1 MDRIPL
7 INPKLIKVS
16 ATTDNTSGTVLR
28 AEVVSSTPIKPSKTE
43 LSKTEPSKAEPSRT
57 ESSTM
62 ARSANTQNSVQQEYK
77 VVLKVGQQQLETI
90 STDDFQK
97 GRQLEVKVLPGP
109 ELKIINTAQQPL
121 TQSSP
126 LQSPSL
132 HAAALAQ
139 QLLADR
145 IPHIQQQDLPNLI
158 KQLSQI
164 IQRPLSTLESNSK
177 PTASLLEGQT
187 ATVQIASAAPTD
199 QKPSSQQPLT
209 NQQSLANQLYQQQG
223 KANIHSREVMLSKNA
238 ALINASQL
246 NTSLSSTVE
255 QLKSWVQQL
264 PKNQDISSSTG
275 LRNALDN
282 AGIRAEAQLRE
293 AAQQAVNLPN
303 KKTAN
308 NIFQQLQAL
317 QKSALAMPVKEP
329 TSAPQ
334 PESKINLASIV
345 KKTAKTLSDNSQQV
359 LSQLI
364 KAKGAVSVPAIT
376 IAPQSVTSAQW
387 QNPLLNN
394 TPMSLEALLHM
405 PLLQNPSS
413 NNKLALSQILIGHSL
428 ANQAESANNGGRIPL
443 NWPER
448 MGNDSTLIRNL
459 QNLLGHIEREQIQQM
474 QSADGNQN
482 NNLNTQPQNQQWI
495 PLLINHQQQLQ
506 LIEFFLDKEERTD
519 DGGNQKQHWFVNL
532 HFDLPTLGKLGIEI
546 CLMDNECSTTFWSES
561 ASSLHQLSQHIQP
574 LRQRLT
580 EQGIIV
586 SDIQSR
592 HGTLEKRKHN
602 IQQRLID
609 VKT

>member
-28 AEVVSSTPIKPSKTE
+28 AEVVSSTPIKPSKA
-43 LSKTEPSKAEPSRT
+43 EPSKAEPSRT

-90 STDDFQK
+90 STDDFKK

-132 HAAALAQ
+132 HATALAQ

-145 IPHIQQQDLPNLI
+145 IPHVQQQDLPNLI

-164 IQRPLSTLESNSK
+164 IQRPLSALESNFK
-177 PTASLLEGQT
+177 PAASLLEGQT

-223 KANIHSREVMLSKNA
+223 KASIDSREVILSKNA

-264 PKNQDISSSTG
+264 PRNQDISSSTG

-317 QKSALAMPVKEP
+317 QKSALTMPVKEP

-376 IAPQSVTSAQW
+376 IASQSVTSAQW

-443 NWPER
+443 NWPEK

-482 NNLNTQPQNQQWI
+482 NNLNVQPQNQQWI

-580 EQGIIV
+580 EQGIMV

>member
-28 AEVVSSTPIKPSKTE
+28 AEVVSSTLIK
-43 LSKTEPSKAEPSRT
+43 PSKAEPSRT

-62 ARSANTQNSVQQEYK
+62 ARSANTQNSTQQEYK

-132 HAAALAQ
+132 HATALAQ

-145 IPHIQQQDLPNLI
+145 IPHVQQQDLPNLI

-164 IQRPLSTLESNSK
+164 IQRPLSALESNFK
-177 PTASLLEGQT
+177 PAASLLEGQT

-223 KANIHSREVMLSKNA
+223 KASIDSREVILSKNA
-238 ALINASQL
+238 ALTNASQL

-264 PKNQDISSSTG
+264 PRNQDISSSTG

-317 QKSALAMPVKEP
+317 QKSALTMPVKEP

-376 IAPQSVTSAQW
+376 IASQSVTSAQW

-443 NWPER
+443 NWPEK

-482 NNLNTQPQNQQWI
+482 NNLNVQPQNQQWI

-580 EQGIIV
+580 EQGIMV

>member
-28 AEVVSSTPIKPSKTE
+28 AEVVSSTPIKPSKA
-43 LSKTEPSKAEPSRT
+43 EPSKAEPSRT

-132 HAAALAQ
+132 HATALAQ

-145 IPHIQQQDLPNLI
+145 IPHVQQQDLPNLI

-164 IQRPLSTLESNSK
+164 IQRPLSALESNFK
-177 PTASLLEGQT
+177 PAASLLEGQT

-223 KANIHSREVMLSKNA
+223 KASIDSREVILSKNA
-238 ALINASQL
+238 ALTNASQL

-264 PKNQDISSSTG
+264 PRNQDISSSTG

-317 QKSALAMPVKEP
+317 QKSALTMPVKEP

-376 IAPQSVTSAQW
+376 IASQSVTSAQW

-428 ANQAESANNGGRIPL
+428 ANQAEPANNGGRIPL
-443 NWPER
+443 NWPEK

-482 NNLNTQPQNQQWI
+482 NNLNAQPQNQQWI

>member
-28 AEVVSSTPIKPSKTE
+28 AEVVSSTPIKPSKA
-43 LSKTEPSKAEPSRT
+43 EPSKAEPSRT

-62 ARSANTQNSVQQEYK
+62 ARSANTQNSTQQEYK

-132 HAAALAQ
+132 HATALAQ

-145 IPHIQQQDLPNLI
+145 IPHVQQQDLPNLI

-164 IQRPLSTLESNSK
+164 IQRPLSALESNFK
-177 PTASLLEGQT
+177 PAASLLEGQT

-223 KANIHSREVMLSKNA
+223 KASIDSREVILSKNA
-238 ALINASQL
+238 ALTNASQL

-264 PKNQDISSSTG
+264 PRNQDISSSTG

-317 QKSALAMPVKEP
+317 QKSALTMPVKEP

-376 IAPQSVTSAQW
+376 IASQSVTSAQW

-428 ANQAESANNGGRIPL
+428 ANQAEPANNGGRIPL
-443 NWPER
+443 NWPEK

-482 NNLNTQPQNQQWI
+482 NNLNAQPQNQQWI

>member
-28 AEVVSSTPIKPSKTE
+28 AEVVSSTLIKPSKA
-43 LSKTEPSKAEPSRT
+43 EPSKAEPSRT

-62 ARSANTQNSVQQEYK
+62 ARSANTQNSTQQEYK

-132 HAAALAQ
+132 HATALAQ

-145 IPHIQQQDLPNLI
+145 IPHVQQQDLPNLI

-164 IQRPLSTLESNSK
+164 IQRPLSALESNFK
-177 PTASLLEGQT
+177 PAASLLEGQT

-223 KANIHSREVMLSKNA
+223 KASIDSREVILSKNA

-317 QKSALAMPVKEP
+317 QKSALTMPVKEP

-376 IAPQSVTSAQW
+376 IASQSVTSAQW

-443 NWPER
+443 NWPEK

-482 NNLNTQPQNQQWI
+482 NNLNVQPQNQQWI

-580 EQGIIV
+580 EQGIMV

>member
-28 AEVVSSTPIKPSKTE
+28 AEVVSSTPIKPSKA
-43 LSKTEPSKAEPSRT
+43 EPSKAEPSRT

-62 ARSANTQNSVQQEYK
+62 ARSANTQNSTQQEYK

-132 HAAALAQ
+132 HATALAQ

-145 IPHIQQQDLPNLI
+145 IPHVQQQDLPNLI

-164 IQRPLSTLESNSK
+164 IQRPLSALESNFK
-177 PTASLLEGQT
+177 PAASLLEGQT

-223 KANIHSREVMLSKNA
+223 KASIDSREVILSKNA
-238 ALINASQL
+238 ALTNASQL

-264 PKNQDISSSTG
+264 PRNQDISSSTG

-317 QKSALAMPVKEP
+317 QKSALTMPVKEP

-376 IAPQSVTSAQW
+376 IASQSVTSAQW

-428 ANQAESANNGGRIPL
+428 ANQAEPANNGGRIPL
-443 NWPER
+443 NWPEK

-482 NNLNTQPQNQQWI
+482 NNLNAQPQNQQWI

-580 EQGIIV
+580 EQGIMV

>member
-28 AEVVSSTPIKPSKTE
+28 AEVVSSTPIKPSKA
-43 LSKTEPSKAEPSRT
+43 EPSKAEPSRT

-90 STDDFQK
+90 STDDFKK

-132 HAAALAQ
+132 HATALAQ

-145 IPHIQQQDLPNLI
+145 IPHAQQQDLPNLI

-164 IQRPLSTLESNSK
+164 IQRPLSALESNFK
-177 PTASLLEGQT
+177 PAASLLEGQT

-223 KANIHSREVMLSKNA
+223 KASIDSREVILSKNA
-238 ALINASQL
+238 ALTNASQL

-264 PKNQDISSSTG
+264 PRNQDISSSTG

-317 QKSALAMPVKEP
+317 QKSALTMPVKEP

-376 IAPQSVTSAQW
+376 IASQSVTSAQW

-428 ANQAESANNGGRIPL
+428 ANQAEPANNGGRIPL
-443 NWPER
+443 NWPEK

-482 NNLNTQPQNQQWI
+482 NNLNAQPQNQQWI

>member
-28 AEVVSSTPIKPSKTE
+28 AEVVSSTPIKPSKA
-43 LSKTEPSKAEPSRT
+43 EPSKAEPSRT

-90 STDDFQK
+90 STDDFKK

-132 HAAALAQ
+132 HATALAQ

-145 IPHIQQQDLPNLI
+145 IPHVQQQDLPNLI

-164 IQRPLSTLESNSK
+164 IQRPLSALESNFK
-177 PTASLLEGQT
+177 PAASLLEGQT

-223 KANIHSREVMLSKNA
+223 KASIDSREVILSKNA

-264 PKNQDISSSTG
+264 PRNQDISSSTG

-303 KKTAN
+303 KKIAN

-317 QKSALAMPVKEP
+317 QKSALTMPVKEP

-376 IAPQSVTSAQW
+376 IASQSVTSAQW

-428 ANQAESANNGGRIPL
+428 ANQAEPANNGGRIPL
-443 NWPER
+443 NWPEK

-482 NNLNTQPQNQQWI
+482 NNLNVQPQNQQWI

-580 EQGIIV
+580 EQGIMV

>member
-28 AEVVSSTPIKPSKTE
+28 AEVVSSTPIKPSKA
-43 LSKTEPSKAEPSRT
+43 EPSKAEPSRT

-90 STDDFQK
+90 STDDFKK

-132 HAAALAQ
+132 HATALAQ

-145 IPHIQQQDLPNLI
+145 IPHVQQQDLPNLI

-164 IQRPLSTLESNSK
+164 IQRPLSALESNFK
-177 PTASLLEGQT
+177 PAASLLEGQT

-223 KANIHSREVMLSKNA
+223 KASIDSREVILSKNA
-238 ALINASQL
+238 ALTNASQL

-264 PKNQDISSSTG
+264 PRNQDISSSTG

-317 QKSALAMPVKEP
+317 QKSALTMPVKEP

-376 IAPQSVTSAQW
+376 IASQSVTSAQW

-443 NWPER
+443 NWPEK

-482 NNLNTQPQNQQWI
+482 NNLNAQPQNQQWI

-580 EQGIIV
+580 EQGIMV

>member
-28 AEVVSSTPIKPSKTE
+28 AEVVSSTPIKPSKA
-43 LSKTEPSKAEPSRT
+43 EPSKAEPSRT

-62 ARSANTQNSVQQEYK
+62 ARSANTQNSTQQEYK

-132 HAAALAQ
+132 HATALAQ

-145 IPHIQQQDLPNLI
+145 IPHVQQQDLPNLI

-164 IQRPLSTLESNSK
+164 IQRPLSALESNFK
-177 PTASLLEGQT
+177 PAASLLEGQT
-187 ATVQIASAAPTD
+187 ATVQIASAALTD
-199 QKPSSQQPLT
+199 QKPSSQQSLT

-223 KANIHSREVMLSKNA
+223 KASIDSREVILSKNA

-264 PKNQDISSSTG
+264 PRNQDISSSTG

-317 QKSALAMPVKEP
+317 QKSALTMPVKEP

-376 IAPQSVTSAQW
+376 IASQSVTSAQW

-443 NWPER
+443 NWPEK

-482 NNLNTQPQNQQWI
+482 NNLNAQPQNQQWI

>member
-28 AEVVSSTPIKPSKTE
+28 AEVVSSTPIKPSKA
-43 LSKTEPSKAEPSRT
+43 EPSKAEPSRT

-132 HAAALAQ
+132 HATALAQ

-145 IPHIQQQDLPNLI
+145 IPHVQQQDLPNLI

-177 PTASLLEGQT
+177 PAASLLEGQT
-187 ATVQIASAAPTD
+187 ATVQIASAALTD

-223 KANIHSREVMLSKNA
+223 KASIDSREVILSKNA

-264 PKNQDISSSTG
+264 PRNQDISSSTG

-317 QKSALAMPVKEP
+317 QKSALTMPVKEP

-376 IAPQSVTSAQW
+376 IASQSVTSAQW

-443 NWPER
+443 NWPEK

>member
-28 AEVVSSTPIKPSKTE
+28 AEVVSSTPIKPSKAE
-43 LSKTEPSKAEPSRT
+43 PSKAEPSKAEPSRT

-132 HAAALAQ
+132 HATALAQ

-145 IPHIQQQDLPNLI
+145 IPHVQQQDLPNLI

-164 IQRPLSTLESNSK
+164 IQRPLSALESNFK
-177 PTASLLEGQT
+177 PAASLLEGQT

-223 KANIHSREVMLSKNA
+223 KASIDSREVILSKNA
-238 ALINASQL
+238 ALTNASQL

-264 PKNQDISSSTG
+264 PRNQDISSSTG

-317 QKSALAMPVKEP
+317 QKSALTMPVKEP

-376 IAPQSVTSAQW
+376 IASQSVTSAQW

-428 ANQAESANNGGRIPL
+428 ANQAEPANNGGRIPL
-443 NWPER
+443 NWPEK

-482 NNLNTQPQNQQWI
+482 NNLNAQPQNQQWI

>member
-28 AEVVSSTPIKPSKTE
+28 AEVVSSTPIKPSKA
-43 LSKTEPSKAEPSRT
+43 EPSKAEPSRT

-62 ARSANTQNSVQQEYK
+62 ARSANTQNSTQQEYK

-132 HAAALAQ
+132 HATALAQ

-145 IPHIQQQDLPNLI
+145 IPHVQQQDLPNLI

-164 IQRPLSTLESNSK
+164 IQRPLSALESNFK
-177 PTASLLEGQT
+177 PAASLLEGQT

-223 KANIHSREVMLSKNA
+223 KASIDSREVILSKNA

-264 PKNQDISSSTG
+264 PRNQDISSSTG

-376 IAPQSVTSAQW
+376 IASQSVTSAQW

-443 NWPER
+443 NWPEK

-580 EQGIIV
+580 EQGIMV

>member
-28 AEVVSSTPIKPSKTE
+28 AEVVSSTPIKPSKA
-43 LSKTEPSKAEPSRT
+43 EPSKAEPSRT

-62 ARSANTQNSVQQEYK
+62 ARSANTQNSTQQEYK

-90 STDDFQK
+90 STDDFKK

-132 HAAALAQ
+132 HATALAQ

-145 IPHIQQQDLPNLI
+145 IPHVQQQDLPNLI

-164 IQRPLSTLESNSK
+164 IQRPLSALESNFK
-177 PTASLLEGQT
+177 PAASLLEGQT

-223 KANIHSREVMLSKNA
+223 KASIDSREVILSKNA
-238 ALINASQL
+238 ALTNASQL
-246 NTSLSSTVE
+246 NTSLNSTVE

-317 QKSALAMPVKEP
+317 QKSALTMPAKEP

-376 IAPQSVTSAQW
+376 IASQSVTSAQW

-443 NWPER
+443 NWPEK

-482 NNLNTQPQNQQWI
+482 NNLNAQPQNQQWI

>member
-28 AEVVSSTPIKPSKTE
+28 AEVVSSTPIKPSKA
-43 LSKTEPSKAEPSRT
+43 EPSKAEPSRT

-62 ARSANTQNSVQQEYK
+62 ARSANTQNSTQQEYK

-90 STDDFQK
+90 STDDFKK

-132 HAAALAQ
+132 HATALAQ

-145 IPHIQQQDLPNLI
+145 IPHVQQQDLPNLI

-164 IQRPLSTLESNSK
+164 IQRPLSALESNFK
-177 PTASLLEGQT
+177 PAASLLEGQT

-223 KANIHSREVMLSKNA
+223 KASIDSREVILSKNA
-238 ALINASQL
+238 ALTNASQL

-264 PKNQDISSSTG
+264 PRNQDISSSTG

-317 QKSALAMPVKEP
+317 QKSALTMPVKEP

-376 IAPQSVTSAQW
+376 IASQSVTSAQW

-428 ANQAESANNGGRIPL
+428 ANQAEPANNGGRIPL
-443 NWPER
+443 NWPEK

-482 NNLNTQPQNQQWI
+482 NNLNAQPQNQQWI

>member
-28 AEVVSSTPIKPSKTE
+28 AEVVSSTPIKPSKA
-43 LSKTEPSKAEPSRT
+43 EPSKAEPSRT

-62 ARSANTQNSVQQEYK
+62 ARSANTQNSTQQEYK

-132 HAAALAQ
+132 HATALAQ

-145 IPHIQQQDLPNLI
+145 IPHVQQQDLPNLI

-164 IQRPLSTLESNSK
+164 IQRPLSALESNFK
-177 PTASLLEGQT
+177 PAASLLEGQT

-223 KANIHSREVMLSKNA
+223 KASIDSREVILSKNA
-238 ALINASQL
+238 ALTNASQL

-264 PKNQDISSSTG
+264 PRNQDISSSTG

-317 QKSALAMPVKEP
+317 QKSALTMPVKEP

-376 IAPQSVTSAQW
+376 IASQSVTSAQW

-443 NWPER
+443 NWPEK

-580 EQGIIV
+580 EQGIMV

>member
-28 AEVVSSTPIKPSKTE
+28 AEVVSSTPIKPSKAE
-43 LSKTEPSKAEPSRT
+43 PSKAEPSKAEPSRT

-62 ARSANTQNSVQQEYK
+62 ARSANTQNSTQQEYK

-132 HAAALAQ
+132 HATALAQ

-145 IPHIQQQDLPNLI
+145 IPHVQQQDLPNLI

-164 IQRPLSTLESNSK
+164 IQRPLSALESNFK
-177 PTASLLEGQT
+177 PAASLLEGQT

-223 KANIHSREVMLSKNA
+223 KASIDSREVILSKNA
-238 ALINASQL
+238 ALTNASQL

-264 PKNQDISSSTG
+264 PRNQDISSSTG

-317 QKSALAMPVKEP
+317 QKSALTMPVKEP

-376 IAPQSVTSAQW
+376 IASQSVTSAQW

-428 ANQAESANNGGRIPL
+428 ANQAEPANNGGRIPL
-443 NWPER
+443 NWPEK

-482 NNLNTQPQNQQWI
+482 NNLNAQPQNQQWI

>member
-28 AEVVSSTPIKPSKTE
+28 AEVVSSTPIKPSKA
-43 LSKTEPSKAEPSRT
+43 EPSKAEPSRT

-62 ARSANTQNSVQQEYK
+62 ARSANTQNSTQQEYK

-132 HAAALAQ
+132 HATALAQ

-145 IPHIQQQDLPNLI
+145 IPHVQQQDLPNLI

-164 IQRPLSTLESNSK
+164 IQRPLSALESNFK
-177 PTASLLEGQT
+177 PAASLLEGQT

-223 KANIHSREVMLSKNA
+223 KASIDSREVILSKNA
-238 ALINASQL
+238 ALTNASQL

-264 PKNQDISSSTG
+264 PRNQDISSSTG

-317 QKSALAMPVKEP
+317 QKSALTMPVKEP

-376 IAPQSVTSAQW
+376 IASQSVTSAQW

-443 NWPER
+443 NWPEK

-482 NNLNTQPQNQQWI
+482 NNLNAQPQNQQWI

-580 EQGIIV
+580 EQGIMV

>member
-28 AEVVSSTPIKPSKTE
+28 AEVVSSTLIKPSKA
-43 LSKTEPSKAEPSRT
+43 EPSKAEPSRT

-62 ARSANTQNSVQQEYK
+62 ARSANTQNSTQQEYK

-132 HAAALAQ
+132 HATALAQ

-145 IPHIQQQDLPNLI
+145 IPHVQQQDLPNLI

-164 IQRPLSTLESNSK
+164 IQRPLSALESNFK
-177 PTASLLEGQT
+177 PAASLLEGQT

-223 KANIHSREVMLSKNA
+223 KASIDSREVILSKNA

-376 IAPQSVTSAQW
+376 IAPQSGASAQW

-428 ANQAESANNGGRIPL
+428 ANQAESANNGARIPL

>member
-28 AEVVSSTPIKPSKTE
+28 AEVVSSTPIKPSKA
-43 LSKTEPSKAEPSRT
+43 EPSKAEPSRT

-62 ARSANTQNSVQQEYK
+62 ARSANTQNSTQQEYK

-132 HAAALAQ
+132 HATALAQ

-145 IPHIQQQDLPNLI
+145 IPHVQQQDLPNLI

-164 IQRPLSTLESNSK
+164 IQRPLSALESNFK
-177 PTASLLEGQT
+177 PAASLLEGQT

-223 KANIHSREVMLSKNA
+223 KASIDSREVILSKNA
-238 ALINASQL
+238 ALTNASQL

-264 PKNQDISSSTG
+264 PRNQDISSSTG

-303 KKTAN
+303 KKIAN

-317 QKSALAMPVKEP
+317 QKSALTMPVKEP

-376 IAPQSVTSAQW
+376 IASQSVTSAQW

-428 ANQAESANNGGRIPL
+428 ANQAEPANNGGRIPL
-443 NWPER
+443 NWPEK

-482 NNLNTQPQNQQWI
+482 NNLNAQPQNQQWI

>member
-28 AEVVSSTPIKPSKTE
+28 AEVVSSTPIKPSKA
-43 LSKTEPSKAEPSRT
+43 EPSKAEPSRT

-62 ARSANTQNSVQQEYK
+62 ARSANTQNSTQQEYK

-132 HAAALAQ
+132 HATALAQ

-145 IPHIQQQDLPNLI
+145 IPHVQQQDLPNLI

-164 IQRPLSTLESNSK
+164 IQRPLSALESNFK
-177 PTASLLEGQT
+177 PAASLLEGQT

-223 KANIHSREVMLSKNA
+223 KASIDSREVILSKNA
-238 ALINASQL
+238 ALTNASQL

-264 PKNQDISSSTG
+264 PRNQDISSSTG

-317 QKSALAMPVKEP
+317 QKSALTMPVKEP

-376 IAPQSVTSAQW
+376 IASQSVTSAQW

-443 NWPER
+443 NWPEK

-482 NNLNTQPQNQQWI
+482 NNLNVQPQNQQWI

-580 EQGIIV
+580 EQGIMV

>member
-1 MDRIPL
+1 MARIPL

-28 AEVVSSTPIKPSKTE
+28 AEVVSSTPIKPSKA
-43 LSKTEPSKAEPSRT
+43 EPSKAEPSRT

-62 ARSANTQNSVQQEYK
+62 ARSANTQNSTQQEYK

-132 HAAALAQ
+132 HATALAQ

-145 IPHIQQQDLPNLI
+145 IPHVQQQDLPNLI

-164 IQRPLSTLESNSK
+164 IQRPLSALESNFK
-177 PTASLLEGQT
+177 PAASLLEGQT

-223 KANIHSREVMLSKNA
+223 KASIDSREVILSKNA
-238 ALINASQL
+238 ALTNASQL

-264 PKNQDISSSTG
+264 PRNQDISSSTV

-317 QKSALAMPVKEP
+317 QKSALTMPVKEP

-376 IAPQSVTSAQW
+376 IASQSVTSAQW

-428 ANQAESANNGGRIPL
+428 ANQAEPANNGGRIPL
-443 NWPER
+443 NWPEK

-482 NNLNTQPQNQQWI
+482 NNLNAQPQNQQWI

>member
-28 AEVVSSTPIKPSKTE
+28 AEVVSSTPIKPSKA
-43 LSKTEPSKAEPSRT
+43 EPSKAEPSRT

-90 STDDFQK
+90 STDDFKK

-132 HAAALAQ
+132 HATALAQ

-145 IPHIQQQDLPNLI
+145 IPHVQQQDLPNLI

-164 IQRPLSTLESNSK
+164 IQRPLSALESNFK
-177 PTASLLEGQT
+177 PAASLLEGQT

-223 KANIHSREVMLSKNA
+223 KASIDSREVILSKNA
-238 ALINASQL
+238 ALTNASQL

-264 PKNQDISSSTG
+264 PRNQDISSSTG

-317 QKSALAMPVKEP
+317 QKSALTMPVKEP

-376 IAPQSVTSAQW
+376 IASQSVTSAQW

-443 NWPER
+443 NWPEK

-482 NNLNTQPQNQQWI
+482 NNLNAQPQNQQWI

>member
-28 AEVVSSTPIKPSKTE
+28 AEVVSSTPIKPSKA
-43 LSKTEPSKAEPSRT
+43 EPSKAEPSRT

-62 ARSANTQNSVQQEYK
+62 ARSANTQNSTQQEYK

-90 STDDFQK
+90 STDDFKK

-132 HAAALAQ
+132 HATALAQ

-145 IPHIQQQDLPNLI
+145 IPHVQQQDLPNLI

-164 IQRPLSTLESNSK
+164 IQRPLSALESNFK
-177 PTASLLEGQT
+177 PAASLLEGQT
-187 ATVQIASAAPTD
+187 ATVQIASAALTD
-199 QKPSSQQPLT
+199 QKPSSQQSLT

-223 KANIHSREVMLSKNA
+223 KASIDSREVILSKNA

-264 PKNQDISSSTG
+264 PRNQDISSSTG

-317 QKSALAMPVKEP
+317 QKSALTMPVKEP

-376 IAPQSVTSAQW
+376 IASQSVTSAQW

-443 NWPER
+443 NWPEK

-482 NNLNTQPQNQQWI
+482 NNLNAQPQNQQWI

>member
-90 STDDFQK
+90 STDDFKK

-132 HAAALAQ
+132 HATALAQ

-145 IPHIQQQDLPNLI
+145 IPHVQQQDLPNLI

-164 IQRPLSTLESNSK
+164 IQRPLSALESNFK
-177 PTASLLEGQT
+177 PAASLLEGQT
-187 ATVQIASAAPTD
+187 ATVQIASAALTD

-443 NWPER
+443 NWPEK

-482 NNLNTQPQNQQWI
+482 NNLNAQPQNQQWI

>member
-28 AEVVSSTPIKPSKTE
+28 AEVVSSTPIKPSKTG

-132 HAAALAQ
+132 HATALAQ

-145 IPHIQQQDLPNLI
+145 IPHVQQQDLPNLI

-164 IQRPLSTLESNSK
+164 IQRPLSALESNFK
-177 PTASLLEGQT
+177 PAASLLEGQT

-223 KANIHSREVMLSKNA
+223 KASIDSREVILSKNA
-238 ALINASQL
+238 ALTNASQL

-264 PKNQDISSSTG
+264 PKNQDISCSTG

-364 KAKGAVSVPAIT
+364 KAKGAVSAPAIT

>member
-28 AEVVSSTPIKPSKTE
+28 AEVVSSTPIKPSKA
-43 LSKTEPSKAEPSRT
+43 EPSKAEPSRT

-132 HAAALAQ
+132 HATALAQ

-145 IPHIQQQDLPNLI
+145 IPHVQQQDLPNLI

-164 IQRPLSTLESNSK
+164 IQRPLSALESNFK
-177 PTASLLEGQT
+177 PAASLLEGQT

-223 KANIHSREVMLSKNA
+223 KASIDSREVILSKNA
-238 ALINASQL
+238 ALTNASQL

-264 PKNQDISSSTG
+264 PRNQDISSSTG

-317 QKSALAMPVKEP
+317 QKSALTMPVKEP

-376 IAPQSVTSAQW
+376 IASQSVTSAQW

-443 NWPER
+443 NWPEK

-482 NNLNTQPQNQQWI
+482 NNLNAQPQNQQWI

>member
-28 AEVVSSTPIKPSKTE
+28 AEVVSSTPIKPSKA
-43 LSKTEPSKAEPSRT
+43 EPSKAEPSRT

-62 ARSANTQNSVQQEYK
+62 ARSANTQNSTQQEYK

-132 HAAALAQ
+132 HATALAQ

-145 IPHIQQQDLPNLI
+145 IPHVQQQDLPNLI

-164 IQRPLSTLESNSK
+164 IQRPLSALESNFK
-177 PTASLLEGQT
+177 PAASLLEGQT

-223 KANIHSREVMLSKNA
+223 KASIDSREVILSKNA
-238 ALINASQL
+238 ALTNASQL

-264 PKNQDISSSTG
+264 PRNQDISSSTG

-317 QKSALAMPVKEP
+317 QKSALTMPVKEP

-376 IAPQSVTSAQW
+376 IASQSVTSAQW

-443 NWPER
+443 NWPEK

-482 NNLNTQPQNQQWI
+482 NNLNAQPQNQQWI

>member
-28 AEVVSSTPIKPSKTE
+28 AEVVSSTPIKPSKA
-43 LSKTEPSKAEPSRT
+43 EPSKAEPSRT

-132 HAAALAQ
+132 HATALAQ

-145 IPHIQQQDLPNLI
+145 IPHVQQQDLPNLI

-177 PTASLLEGQT
+177 PAASLLEGQT

-264 PKNQDISSSTG
+264 PRNQDISSSTG

-317 QKSALAMPVKEP
+317 QKSALTMPVKEP

-376 IAPQSVTSAQW
+376 IASQSVTSAQW

-428 ANQAESANNGGRIPL
+428 ANQAEPANNGGRIPL
-443 NWPER
+443 NWPEK

-482 NNLNTQPQNQQWI
+482 NNLNAQPQNQQWI

-580 EQGIIV
+580 EQGIMV

>member
-28 AEVVSSTPIKPSKTE
+28 AEVVSSTPIKPSKA
-43 LSKTEPSKAEPSRT
+43 EPSKAEPSRT

-62 ARSANTQNSVQQEYK
+62 ARSANTQNSTQQEYK

-132 HAAALAQ
+132 HATALAQ

-145 IPHIQQQDLPNLI
+145 IPHVQQQDLPNLI

-164 IQRPLSTLESNSK
+164 IQRPLSALESNFK
-177 PTASLLEGQT
+177 PAASLLEGQT

-223 KANIHSREVMLSKNA
+223 KANIDSREVILSKNA
-238 ALINASQL
+238 ALTNASQL

-264 PKNQDISSSTG
+264 PRNQDISSSTG

-317 QKSALAMPVKEP
+317 QKSALTMPVKEP

-376 IAPQSVTSAQW
+376 IASQSVTSAQW

-443 NWPER
+443 NWPEK

-482 NNLNTQPQNQQWI
+482 NNLNAQPQNQQWI

-580 EQGIIV
+580 EQGIMV

>member
-28 AEVVSSTPIKPSKTE
+28 AEVVSSTPIKPSKA
-43 LSKTEPSKAEPSRT
+43 EPSKAEPSRT

-132 HAAALAQ
+132 HATALAQ

-145 IPHIQQQDLPNLI
+145 IPHVQQQDLPNLI

-164 IQRPLSTLESNSK
+164 IQRPLSALESNFK
-177 PTASLLEGQT
+177 PAASLLEGQT

-223 KANIHSREVMLSKNA
+223 KASIDSREVILSKNA
-238 ALINASQL
+238 ALTNASQL

-264 PKNQDISSSTG
+264 PRNQDISSSTG

-317 QKSALAMPVKEP
+317 QKSALTMPVKEP

-376 IAPQSVTSAQW
+376 IASQSVTSAQW

-482 NNLNTQPQNQQWI
+482 NNLNAQPQNQQWI

>member
-28 AEVVSSTPIKPSKTE
+28 AEVVSSTPIKPSKA
-43 LSKTEPSKAEPSRT
+43 EPSKAEPSRT

-90 STDDFQK
+90 STDDFKK

-132 HAAALAQ
+132 HATALAQ

-145 IPHIQQQDLPNLI
+145 IPHVQQQDLPNLI

-164 IQRPLSTLESNSK
+164 IQRPLSALESNSK
-177 PTASLLEGQT
+177 PAASLLEGQT

-223 KANIHSREVMLSKNA
+223 KASIDSREVILSKNA

-246 NTSLSSTVE
+246 NSSLSSTVE

-264 PKNQDISSSTG
+264 PRNQDISSSTG

-317 QKSALAMPVKEP
+317 QKSALTMPVKEP

-376 IAPQSVTSAQW
+376 IASQSVTSAQW

-443 NWPER
+443 NWPEK

-482 NNLNTQPQNQQWI
+482 NNLNAQPQNQQWI

>member
-28 AEVVSSTPIKPSKTE
+28 AEVVSSTPIKPSKA
-43 LSKTEPSKAEPSRT
+43 EPSKAEPSRT

-132 HAAALAQ
+132 HATALAQ

-145 IPHIQQQDLPNLI
+145 IPHVQQQDLPNLI

-164 IQRPLSTLESNSK
+164 IQRPLSALESNFK
-177 PTASLLEGQT
+177 PAASLLEGQT

-223 KANIHSREVMLSKNA
+223 KASIDSREVILSKNA
-238 ALINASQL
+238 ALTNASQL

-264 PKNQDISSSTG
+264 PRNQDISSSTG

-317 QKSALAMPVKEP
+317 QKSALTMPVKEP

-376 IAPQSVTSAQW
+376 IASQSVTSAQW

-443 NWPER
+443 NWPEK

-482 NNLNTQPQNQQWI
+482 NNLNAQPQNQQWI

-580 EQGIIV
+580 EQGIMV